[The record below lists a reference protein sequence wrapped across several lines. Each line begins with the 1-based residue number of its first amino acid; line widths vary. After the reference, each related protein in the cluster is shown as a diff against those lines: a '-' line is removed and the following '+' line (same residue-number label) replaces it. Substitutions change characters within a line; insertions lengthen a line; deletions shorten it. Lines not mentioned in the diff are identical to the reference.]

1 MFSTNSPITSM
12 KSLYNTTKITTTK
25 MMSLAITMK
34 SQFTIK
40 SQFTRKRCIQKTINL
55 SFNTIMTTRTVILAT
70 NLRPRIITPSSIILT
85 ILSRKLTKKTLP
97 RLRLIQK
104 SQPSLRL
111 NLIKKK
117 KSILQLFRFLSLILL
132 RRS

>member
-12 KSLYNTTKITTTK
+12 KSLYNTTRITTTK

-97 RLRLIQK
+97 RLRLNQK

-117 KSILQLFRFLSLILL
+117 KPILQLFRFLSLILL